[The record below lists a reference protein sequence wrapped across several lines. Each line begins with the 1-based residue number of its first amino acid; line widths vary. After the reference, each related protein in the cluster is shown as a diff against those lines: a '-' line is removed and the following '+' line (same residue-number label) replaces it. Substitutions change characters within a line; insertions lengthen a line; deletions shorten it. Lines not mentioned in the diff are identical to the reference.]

1 MNNATFYFKMQNIR
15 YYQQPC
21 KLILQIILKLC
32 DQKIQKM
39 IKWKIGDDG

>member
-21 KLILQIILKLC
+21 KLILQIILNYA
-32 DQKIQKM
+32 
-39 IKWKIGDDG
+39 IKKYRRW